1 MLVLNGYF
9 DLATPFFATEY
20 MMSHLLLS
28 KDLRSHVEMKYF
40 PAGHMMY
47 VHEASLKA
55 MKADV
60 AAFMDR
66 TSRH

>member
-1 MLVLNGYF
+1 
-9 DLATPFFATEY
+9 
-20 MMSHLLLS
+20 MMSHLLLA

-47 VHEASLKA
+47 VNEGSLKA

-60 AAFMDR
+60 AQFMES
-66 TSRH
+66 TMRH